1 MADQAIYVSNV
12 HKAYGALQVL
22 KGVDLDVAR
31 GEIFGLLGPNGAGK
45 TTLTHIILG
54 LLRPD
59 DGVVRIF
66 GESDRERISAKIGY
80 LPERPR
86 YHQHFTAREY
96 LATLG
101 QLSDLHGRR
110 LAERVDQVLEL
121 VGLGA
126 AADRRIGTYSK
137 GMLQRVGIAQ
147 AVLHQ
152 PDLLIVDE
160 PASGLD
166 PGGQREMAALLQT
179 LGEAG
184 HTIFLCTH
192 QLTEVARLCDRV
204 GVLAHGRVRHT
215 ARLDDL
221 RARGRSVAVQVADL
235 PLETAESLRR
245 IGPEIR
251 CDRASVTIFPASER
265 LINAVLRQLLDDGV
279 PVRAVVPDADALEQF
294 YLAAVQGD
302 DSPAGSSSPPEQ
314 PEELLETLIEDR

>member
-31 GEIFGLLGPNGAGK
+31 GEVFGLLGPNGAGK

-54 LLRPD
+54 LLHPD
-59 DGVVRIF
+59 DGAVRVL
-66 GESDRERISAKIGY
+66 GEHERERISAKIGY

-137 GMLQRVGIAQ
+137 GMLQRIGIAQ
-147 AVLHQ
+147 AVLHE
-152 PDLLIVDE
+152 PDLLIIDE

-166 PGGQREMAALLQT
+166 PGGQREMATLLRT
-179 LGEAG
+179 LAETG

-204 GVLAHGRVRHT
+204 GVLAHGRVRQV
-215 ARLDDL
+215 ARLVDL
-221 RARGRSVAVQVADL
+221 QARGRSVAVQVAEL

-245 IGPEIR
+245 IGPEITY
-251 CDRASVTIFPASER
+251 DRARVTIFPASER

-294 YLAAVQGD
+294 YLAAVQGN
-302 DSPAGSSSPPEQ
+302 DSPPGSASPPEQ